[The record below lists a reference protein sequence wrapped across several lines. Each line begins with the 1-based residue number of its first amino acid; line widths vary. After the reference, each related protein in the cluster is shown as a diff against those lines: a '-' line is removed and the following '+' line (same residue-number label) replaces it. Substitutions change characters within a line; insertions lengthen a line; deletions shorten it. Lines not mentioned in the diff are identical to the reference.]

1 MQIKLYLTLL
11 LLFCQSLISE
21 VLRLQANL
29 TLAWKERESC
39 LQGQFSLGVFLSE
52 DWGAVTLVLLALKL
66 IWLILPPAQAGVQ
79 CPTDRWTL
87 YLFIILFWQT
97 FTSLLYI
104 LICIL

>member
-11 LLFCQSLISE
+11 LLFYQSLISE

-29 TLAWKERESC
+29 TLAWQERESC
-39 LQGQFSLGVFLSE
+39 LQGQFSLRVFLSE

-87 YLFIILFWQT
+87 YLLIILFWLA
-97 FTSLLYI
+97 FTSLFYI
-104 LICIL
+104 LSFIL